1 MAVKHLSRFIDI
13 VLYFVVG
20 ITFTASI
27 CSVVWGRPIFF
38 TSVRSNS
45 MYPLF
50 ERSDLLILD
59 NLSESDT
66 LDIGDIIVFHV
77 EEGSLSSQDWI
88 VHRIIDGDAV
98 NGYITKGDANEYTDQ
113 ASGDTKTISRD
124 WIVSRVI
131 TVGGQPLKVPLV
143 GYLSLW
149 MEKLQTNPYVIPMMV
164 VLLAVIIGICELRGD
179 KKRRK
184 KNKNLEMPFVYLLG
198 GLTISIIM
206 AASMLAT
213 SERLIVRYDVSENAP
228 GIISG
233 SDVGILVIGEEINKP
248 LTELRNKGFFPI
260 IATVTTDDRQI
271 TFSSPYS
278 MLRYGGTI
286 NTEMAIRATQV
297 GSYNSIIHVGM
308 FYPFLP
314 AKLIYRLSS
323 ISYWLAL
330 STISIVPGLPLIL
343 YPVIDRKLRK
353 KAAKAIRYKL
363 KGIHRRLAFI
373 RLLL

>member
-1 MAVKHLSRFIDI
+1 MVKHLSRFIDI

-20 ITFTASI
+20 ITFTAAIS
-27 CSVVWGRPIFF
+27 SAVWGKPMFF

-50 ERSDLLILD
+50 ERSDLLIIE
-59 NLSESDT
+59 NLSKSDT
-66 LDIGDIIVFHV
+66 VNIGDIVVFHV

-113 ASGDTKTISRD
+113 ASEDTKTISRD

-131 TVGGQPLKVPLV
+131 SVGGQPLKVPLI

-149 MEKLQTNPYVIPMMV
+149 MEKLRTKPYVLPMMAFF
-164 VLLAVIIGICELRGD
+164 LAVVIGVSELMGN
-179 KKRRK
+179 KKRSK
-184 KNKNLEMPFVYLLG
+184 KNKNLEMPFVYFLG
-198 GLTISIIM
+198 GLTITIII

-213 SERLIVRYDVSENAP
+213 SERLIVRYGVSENAP

-248 LTELRNKGFFPI
+248 LTELKNKGFFPI
-260 IATVTTDDRQI
+260 IATITTDDSQI
-271 TFSSPYS
+271 TFSSPYN
-278 MLRYGGTI
+278 MLGYGDTI
-286 NTEMAIRATQV
+286 NTEMAIKATQV

-308 FYPFLP
+308 FYPILP

-330 STISIVPGLPLIL
+330 SVVSIIPGLPLIL
-343 YPVIDRKLRK
+343 YPIIDRKLRK
-353 KAAKAIRYKL
+353 KAAKAIHYKL
-363 KGIHRRLAFI
+363 KSLHRRLVFI
-373 RLLL
+373 RL